1 MRGATLPGKHTHT
14 HSAGFLAPR
23 LRCFLIRKKP
33 GNIAQE
39 ANSPSLNK
47 CETRRQRHSGT
58 FCNLSGMQDCATDRA
73 VPRTVSNTASGFP
86 PPSSSTQEGASGNSS
101 HQATN
106 AWCCAIGVPGAL
118 SAEQNLAGGESRLLP
133 VDFFPATEPPGE
145 GQSHSIPVP

>member
-1 MRGATLPGKHTHT
+1 MRDPPPIHTHA
-14 HSAGFLAPR
+14 HSADFLTPR
-23 LRCFLIRKKP
+23 LRCFLFLNKH
-33 GNIAQE
+33 GNRAQE
-39 ANSPSLNK
+39 DNSPSLNK

-58 FCNLSGMQDCATDRA
+58 FCSSGTQDSATDRA
-73 VPRTVSNTASGFP
+73 VPRIVPSIASSFP

-118 SAEQNLAGGESRLLP
+118 SAEQDLACGESRLLP
-133 VDFFPATEPPGE
+133 VDFLCPTEPPGD